1 MKNIVNKF
9 IDDINKNII
18 CILSREN
25 LLCKDSERKFKE
37 LKDFLRRDDKNIFLI
52 IDFLA
57 NLYLY
62 EDSLPKIDFIP
73 EEMLIKFINDVKSNP
88 NQNILANMTSSIKK
102 LVIKHVMVKTR
113 QLILDIFNNYH
124 NVNINIS
131 KKNEQHLLILIL
143 VEYLYRHYLVK
154 LPVINKKSVLRCL
167 TDKKIIMA
175 IQDNNMINLIV
186 KFACSITKK

>member
-18 CILSREN
+18 CILSREK

-37 LKDFLRRDDKNIFLI
+37 LKEFLRRDDKNIFLI